1 MHFLHQTSLAMHSSQ
16 AYSKSGSGPGSGP
29 PPPPPFDLP
38 ESANSTEHTPLLSG
52 QGPVPSSAEGHEA
65 AAAAAEDGQLH
76 DDPGSRTAPPK
87 LGPLRITSIALG
99 LWLLIFLQASNMSGI
114 TMIQGAIAADLD
126 AYDDTMWFTSG
137 YLITMSSL
145 APLSGRLAAIFSPRS
160 LVLPIAVSVALGS
173 VLCACAGSFAVF
185 VLGRVVTGVGGA
197 GVMAL
202 AIILVL
208 DLTDKTRRGLVMGMV
223 NAGFTVGVSIGGV
236 AYGALLNATGWVSD
250 TVLFTS
256 RLFSND

>member
-1 MHFLHQTSLAMHSSQ
+1 MHSSE
-16 AYSKSGSGPGSGP
+16 AGPNPGSGP
-29 PPPPPFDLP
+29 PPLQRPPTDLP
-38 ESANSTEHTPLLSG
+38 ESAASSEQTPLLSG

-65 AAAAAEDGQLH
+65 EAAEEG
-76 DDPGSRTAPPK
+76 GSSSRKPPK
-87 LGPLRITSIALG
+87 LGPLRIASIALG

-160 LVLPIAVSVALGS
+160 LVLPIAISVALGS
-173 VLCACAGSFAVF
+173 VLCACARSFAVF
-185 VLGRVVTGVGGA
+185 VLGRVVTGIGGA

-208 DLTDKTRRGLVMGMV
+208 DLTNKTRRGLVMGMV
-223 NAGFTVGVSIGGV
+223 NAGFTIGVSIGGV
-236 AYGALLNATGWVSD
+236 AYGALLTATGWVS
-250 TVLFTS
+250 LRRS
-256 RLFSND
+256 LSGP